1 MSRAGSPHPECCTTP
16 IKRQGAYT
24 TKHLYSTFDS
34 VMRKAVDGVA
44 SEQSEE
50 RFLILGKS
58 NKKFLSICKGNL

>member
-24 TKHLYSTFDS
+24 KKHLYSTFDS

-44 SEQSEE
+44 SE
-50 RFLILGKS
+50 
-58 NKKFLSICKGNL
+58 